1 MSRPGFYNENRNRAF
16 PFLQE
21 SVGVELGPGLLAL
34 PDGAVADCGF
44 VMGVNSEFSSS
55 ANLVF
60 LEKVVRSGNTFYF
73 HFGTDALPGSYLV
86 FTRQLTD
93 EDYET
98 EYAESDQ
105 TDFDSLSDSTS
116 AAACDEP
123 LWSGY
128 MVSGRITSLE
138 EILPSDGE
146 VSRSSGQAVVE
157 PALVQNLAGTYVKM
171 LAFAN
176 QDRTRVEAPPECPE
190 IDWPYETGVVHV
202 NNTCVQG
209 EVVLRV
215 GYNATL
221 RQDATGN
228 AVVLG
233 ASPGAGAGEPCEE
246 VSLFSDE
253 VPPEGSGLLT
263 GGPGCND
270 VLRSFNG
277 VGGRLFNFKG
287 GAGVTVEPATGEN
300 KVIIDA
306 DLAGMVA
313 CDDGSVISVS
323 ESV

>member
-1 MSRPGFYNENRNRAF
+1 MAKPGFYNENRNRAY

-21 SVGVELGPGLLAL
+21 TVGVEGGSGLLAL

-44 VMGVNSEFSSS
+44 VMGVNTEFVSSS
-55 ANLVF
+55 NLVY
-60 LEKVVRSGNTFYF
+60 LERIERSGDTFRFY
-73 HFGTDALPGSYLV
+73 FGTDALPGSFLL
-86 FTRQLTD
+86 FTRELTD
-93 EDYET
+93 PDYLT
-98 EYAESDQ
+98 QYSESDQ
-105 TDFDSLSDSTS
+105 TDFDSTSDSTS
-116 AAACDEP
+116 ADACDEP

-128 MVSGRITSLE
+128 MVSGRISSLV
-138 EILPSDGE
+138 EILPSDGS
-146 VSRSSGQAVVE
+146 VSRSAGQAVVE
-157 PALVQNLAGTYVKM
+157 PALVQNLARSYVKM

-176 QDRTRVEAPPECPE
+176 QDRTRVENPPDCPE
-190 IDWPYETGVVHV
+190 IDWPYETGIIHV
-202 NNTCVQG
+202 QNTCVQG

-215 GYNATL
+215 GYNGTL

-233 ASPGAGAGEPCEE
+233 ASPGAGAGQPCEE

-253 VPPEGSGLLT
+253 VPPEGSDLLT

-287 GAGVTVEPATGEN
+287 GAGVTVEPKTTQN